1 MHGCNFWGQ
10 SSGLLGLVFLHTD
23 FSAHVNHIVQSI
35 WLCHFWIT
43 YTWCFYDTVAALAQ
57 VVVPTLQR
65 LHMKPGLA
73 ALCITYLPK
82 HPQGQLRAEF
92 PDTPLRGKPQVM
104 LHTSVCTVARPSLTA
119 SARPRLVWYFI
130 CPLCHVTYLR
140 WAKRVAGT
148 KGFCFVPQGRCE
160 QGKHVNRGNRS
171 WANCYLQSAA
181 GSGSQAMCLPHS

>member
-1 MHGCNFWGQ
+1 M
-10 SSGLLGLVFLHTD
+10 
-23 FSAHVNHIVQSI
+23 
-35 WLCHFWIT
+35 
-43 YTWCFYDTVAALAQ
+43 AALAQ

-92 PDTPLRGKPQVM
+92 PDTPLRGKPRVM
-104 LHTSVCTVARPSLTA
+104 LHTLVCTVARPSLTA
-119 SARPRLVWYFI
+119 NARPRLIWYFI

-160 QGKHVNRGNRS
+160 QGKREQGKQVLGKLLPSKCCWFWQPGHVSAPFLKSWRGIH
-171 WANCYLQSAA
+171 WTGAVIAK
-181 GSGSQAMCLPHS
+181 